1 MTEDNKTF
9 SFYLSNVTTLYCM

>member
-1 MTEDNKTF
+1 MTEDTKTF